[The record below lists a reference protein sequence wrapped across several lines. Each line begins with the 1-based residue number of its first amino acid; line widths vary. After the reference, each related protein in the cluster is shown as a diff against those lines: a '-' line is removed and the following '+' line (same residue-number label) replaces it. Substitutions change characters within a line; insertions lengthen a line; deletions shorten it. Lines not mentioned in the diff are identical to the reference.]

1 MSNGGNMLTEKRI
14 LELARENK
22 SYVQKVFRWFHKHPE
37 IAHKEQKTNQYI
49 RQELDKM
56 GVSYFAPKDNITIAV
71 IDSGKAGKTIGL
83 RCDTD
88 ALPVQEETG
97 LSYASVYDGVM
108 HACGHDAHMA
118 MGIGT
123 AYILTT
129 YKAEWNGKV
138 KIIFQPAEEGEDGSD
153 QVIATGLVD
162 DVDVFFAIHVWSP
175 YRTGEL
181 HVSPITVSA
190 AVNMF
195 TIRIIGKGGHG
206 ATPEKCA
213 DAIVA
218 GASLVS
224 SLQSVVS
231 RVISPMESAVIT
243 IGSFHAGSA
252 GNIIAQEAVL
262 QGTTRTLNE
271 RTRQKVSDT
280 LRTFAESTAEMYGCK
295 AEITDIRVS
304 DAVQN
309 DIAATKIAKQCAIE
323 LVTSEYI
330 GEQKT
335 MMLGDNFANYGVIAP
350 YCYVQ
355 VGIADEKKHTHYA
368 HHNGR
373 FAVDE
378 DVLPLCVAW
387 MTSFVVRSAVEDKL

>member
-1 MSNGGNMLTEKRI
+1 MLTEKII
-14 LELARENK
+14 LEFAREDEA
-22 SYVQKVFRWFHKHPE
+22 YIQKVFRWLHQHPE
-37 IAHKEQKTNQYI
+37 VAHKEQKTNQYL

-56 GVSYFAPKDNITIAV
+56 GVFYLTPKDNITIAV
-71 IDSGKAGKTIGL
+71 IDSGKEGKTIGL

-97 LSYASVYDGVM
+97 LSYASLYNGVM

-123 AYILTT
+123 AKILTEH
-129 YKAEWNGKV
+129 KEEWCGKV

-162 DVDVFFAIHVWSP
+162 DVDCFFAIHVWSP
-175 YRTGEL
+175 YKSGEL
-181 HVSPITVSA
+181 RVSPIAVSA
-190 AVNMF
+190 AVNIF
-195 TIRIIGKGGHG
+195 TIRMIGKGGHG

-218 GASLVS
+218 GSALVS

-231 RVISPMESAVIT
+231 RVISPMEPAVVT
-243 IGSFHAGSA
+243 IGSFHAGTA
-252 GNIIAQEAVL
+252 GNIIAPEAVL
-262 QGTTRTLNE
+262 QGTTRSLNE
-271 RTRQKVSDT
+271 ETRQKISDSI
-280 LRTFAESTAEMYGCK
+280 RKYAEHIAEIYGCK
-295 AEITDIRVS
+295 AEITEIRTS

-309 DIAATKIAKQCAIE
+309 DARATEIARKCAIE
-323 LVTSEYI
+323 LVPSELV
-330 GEQKT
+330 GEQRT
-335 MMLGDNFANYGVIAP
+335 MMLGDNFANFGAIAP

-355 VGIADEKKHTHYA
+355 VGIADEEKQTNYA
-368 HHNGR
+368 HHNGK
-373 FAVDE
+373 FKVDE

-387 MTSFVVRSAVEDKL
+387 MTSFAVRSAVEI

>member
-1 MSNGGNMLTEKRI
+1 MLTEKKI
-14 LELARENK
+14 LELAKKDEAYIQN
-22 SYVQKVFRWFHKHPE
+22 VFRWLHQHPE
-37 IAHKEQKTNQYI
+37 IAHKEQGTNQYL

-56 GVSYFAPKDNITIAV
+56 GISYLAPKDNITIAI
-71 IDSGKAGKTIGL
+71 IDSGKEGKTIGL

-88 ALPVQEETG
+88 ALPVHEDTG
-97 LSYASVYDGVM
+97 LPYASIYDGVM
-108 HACGHDAHMA
+108 HACGHDAHMV
-118 MGIGT
+118 MGIG
-123 AYILTT
+123 AAKILNEH
-129 YKAEWNGKV
+129 KEEWCGKV

-153 QVIATGLVD
+153 QVIETGLVD
-162 DVDVFFAIHVWSP
+162 DVDCFFAIHVWSP
-175 YRTGEL
+175 YKSGEL

-218 GASLVS
+218 GSALVT

-231 RVISPMESAVIT
+231 RAISPMESAVVT
-243 IGSFHAGSA
+243 IGSFHAGKV
-252 GNIIAQEAVL
+252 GNVIAEEAVL

-271 RTRQKVSDT
+271 ETRKKVSDA
-280 LRTFAESTAEMYGCK
+280 LCSYANHIAQMHGCR
-295 AEITDIRVS
+295 AEIIDIRVS
-304 DAVQN
+304 DAVHN
-309 DIAATKIAKQCAIE
+309 DVKLAEIAKKCAME
-323 LVTSEYI
+323 LVPSEVI
-330 GEQKT
+330 GEQRT
-335 MMLGDNFANYGVIAP
+335 MMLGDNFANFGSIAP

-355 VGIADEKKHTHYA
+355 VGIADEEKQTNYA

-373 FAVDE
+373 FKVDE

-387 MTSFVVRSAVEDKL
+387 MTSFAVRSAVEN